1 MVSGKSIKLSADDV
15 KRLFNKEPKS
25 SESINVTIEGTVVGK
40 TNIAQK
46 TKESIITIKTITSK
60 DSSKGETKT
69 NTASNSQQSNLN
81 IYLDTIKAT
90 ETEAKNQIKSKYGTN
105 TDMVA
110 LLPNG
115 TGVATL
121 NTTLKCVS
129 SDDKDC
135 QIQVGSGNRIK
146 ISKSNVKKILNRDL
160 NNGDSVKVKID
171 ITIDKEK
178 SNVYKVTLQ
187 QINSGIG
194 TIHNTE
200 SESNDSDSENES
212 ESESESGTSDDSDED
227 EVTWWEDKW
236 DDLTN
241 IMGHLK
247 IKLLDLILIPFDA
260 IQSAVNSIQTANY
273 NKDDKL
279 STWNILMEPSEIKA
293 DINKNKYADYTQ
305 GAENLGSSEQKKQFI
320 NVRNDGLQE
329 VTTIPIIPVESYSIA
344 NGQIGLFDINFLN
357 GQNNTDLH
365 SSDSGWLVLRNV
377 ISGIMHVIIYIGSA
391 VIIITLIL
399 HGIALV
405 KDSLTLKA
413 LTPEERAIHIG
424 GLKEFTKSAIMLVA
438 TVVIM
443 GLAIF
448 LTEAISKGAYPTDT
462 NELPIR
468 VNVGAGNE
476 DGKDNDYSFST
487 SIIGYF
493 RFMAQINQPKKS
505 DFKALYVVIY
515 IFLVLINMALVF
527 IMIIRLIIV
536 AGLSIIGP
544 IIAIANAFNKKE
556 VMGMTFMGWT
566 INYILISA
574 IQVILAIIYTI
585 MLKISF

>member
-25 SESINVTIEGTVVGK
+25 SDSINVIIEGTVVGN
-40 TNIAQK
+40 TNIAKK

-69 NTASNSQQSNLN
+69 NTTSNAQPLNLN

-90 ETEAKNQIKSKYGTN
+90 ENETISQIKSKYGTN
-105 TDMVA
+105 TDIV
-110 LLPNG
+110 LLMPNG

-129 SDDKDC
+129 SDDKDY
-135 QIQVGSGNRIK
+135 QLQVGSGNRIK

-178 SNVYKVTLQ
+178 TNEYKVTLQ

-212 ESESESGTSDDSDED
+212 ESESGTSDGSDED

-293 DINKNKYADYTQ
+293 DTNKNKYADYTQ

-505 DFKALYVVIY
+505 DFKALYVGIY
-515 IFLVLINMALVF
+515 IFFVLINIALVF

>member
-1 MVSGKSIKLSADDV
+1 MVSGKSIKLSADNV

-25 SESINVTIEGTVVGK
+25 SDSINVIIEGTVVGK

-46 TKESIITIKTITSK
+46 TKKSIITIKTITSK

-69 NTASNSQQSNLN
+69 NTTSNAQPLNLN

-90 ETEAKNQIKSKYGTN
+90 ENETISQIKSKYGTN
-105 TDMVA
+105 TDVV
-110 LLPNG
+110 LFLPNG

-121 NTTLKCVS
+121 NTTLKCIS

-178 SNVYKVTLQ
+178 SNEYKVTLQ

-200 SESNDSDSENES
+200 SESNDSENESES
-212 ESESESGTSDDSDED
+212 ESESESGTSDGSDED

-247 IKLLDLILIPFDA
+247 IKLLDLILTPFDA
-260 IQSAVNSIQTANY
+260 IQSAINSIQTAKY
-273 NKDDKL
+273 SKDDKM
-279 STWNILMEPSEIKA
+279 STWTIVMEPSEIKA
-293 DINKNKYADYTQ
+293 DANKNKYADYSK
-305 GAENLGSSEQKKQFI
+305 GAENLGSSEQKKTFI
-320 NVRNDGLQE
+320 NVKNDGLQE
-329 VTTIPIIPVESYSIA
+329 VTTIPIIPVESYTIA
-344 NGQIGLFDINFLN
+344 NGQIDLFDINFLN
-357 GQNNTDLH
+357 GQNNTNLH
-365 SSDSGWLVLRNV
+365 SSGSGWLTLRNV
-377 ISGIMHVIIYIGSA
+377 VSGIMHVIIYIGSA
-391 VIIITLIL
+391 VLIIVLIL

-405 KDSLTLKA
+405 KDSLALKA
-413 LTPEERAIHIG
+413 LTPEERAKHSE

-443 GLAIF
+443 GISIF
-448 LTEAISKGAYPTDT
+448 LTETISKSAYPTNP

-468 VNVGAGNE
+468 VNVGEGEE
-476 DGKDNDYSFST
+476 DGKNNDYSFST
-487 SIIGYF
+487 NLIGYF

-505 DFKALYVVIY
+505 DFKAFYVVMY
-515 IFLVLINMALVF
+515 IFLVFINMALVF
-527 IMIIRLIIV
+527 IMIVRLIMI

-544 IIAIANAFNKKE
+544 VIAIANAFNKKD
-556 VMGMTFMGWT
+556 VMGMTFLSWT
-566 INYILISA
+566 INYLIISA
-574 IQVILAIIYTI
+574 IQVVVAIVSTI
-585 MLKISF
+585 TIKITF

>member
-1 MVSGKSIKLSADDV
+1 MVSGKSIKLSADNV

-25 SESINVTIEGTVVGK
+25 SDSINVIIEGTVVGN
-40 TNIAQK
+40 TNIAKK

-69 NTASNSQQSNLN
+69 NTTSNAQPLNLN

-90 ETEAKNQIKSKYGTN
+90 ENETISQIKSKYGTN
-105 TDMVA
+105 TDIV
-110 LLPNG
+110 LLMPNG

-129 SDDKDC
+129 SDDKDY
-135 QIQVGSGNRIK
+135 QLQVGSGNRIK

-178 SNVYKVTLQ
+178 TNEYKVTLQ

-212 ESESESGTSDDSDED
+212 ESESESGTSDGSDED

-293 DINKNKYADYTQ
+293 DTNKNKYADYSQ
-305 GAENLGSSEQKKQFI
+305 GAENLGSSE
-320 NVRNDGLQE
+320 
-329 VTTIPIIPVESYSIA
+329 
-344 NGQIGLFDINFLN
+344 
-357 GQNNTDLH
+357 
-365 SSDSGWLVLRNV
+365 
-377 ISGIMHVIIYIGSA
+377 
-391 VIIITLIL
+391 
-399 HGIALV
+399 
-405 KDSLTLKA
+405 
-413 LTPEERAIHIG
+413 
-424 GLKEFTKSAIMLVA
+424 
-438 TVVIM
+438 
-443 GLAIF
+443 
-448 LTEAISKGAYPTDT
+448 
-462 NELPIR
+462 
-468 VNVGAGNE
+468 
-476 DGKDNDYSFST
+476 
-487 SIIGYF
+487 
-493 RFMAQINQPKKS
+493 
-505 DFKALYVVIY
+505 
-515 IFLVLINMALVF
+515 
-527 IMIIRLIIV
+527 
-536 AGLSIIGP
+536 
-544 IIAIANAFNKKE
+544 
-556 VMGMTFMGWT
+556 
-566 INYILISA
+566 
-574 IQVILAIIYTI
+574 
-585 MLKISF
+585 